1 MKFLKCKFSLPVVLL
16 SLIVLVPFASAQKL
30 TAEEIISKHL
40 DSIAAA
46 DKRAAVTSLIAS
58 GEVRVEF
65 ISQKNQPAQGRI
77 VVASEGT
84 KMFFGM
90 SLNAS
95 DYPQEKFV
103 FDGNKSSVAMVRSG
117 TRSVL
122 GNFVQSNGVLL
133 SHGILSGT
141 LGSSWVFMNTAE
153 SKGKISTSGGK
164 KIDGRETYGITYGP
178 KGGSDIRITMYFDK
192 ETFRHVRTEYKRTA
206 SASMG
211 ATIDES
217 ARQSESRM
225 TVTEDFSDF
234 KEFSGLMLP
243 SKYKINYLVVGQS
256 TTEVEWV
263 AEISEYAVNQKLD
276 PGTFSTGN

>member
-1 MKFLKCKFSLPVVLL
+1 MKFQTCKSSLPIVLL
-16 SLIVLVPFASAQKL
+16 FLFVLVPFASAQKL

-46 DKRAAVTSLIAS
+46 EKRASVTSLIAS

-65 ISQKNQPAQGRI
+65 VSQKNQPAQGRI
-77 VVASEGT
+77 VIASEG
-84 KMFFGM
+84 KKVFFGM

-95 DYPQEKFV
+95 DYPHEKLI
-103 FDGNKSSVAMVRSG
+103 FDGDRVSVAAVRAG
-117 TRSVL
+117 RRSTF
-122 GNFVQSNGVLL
+122 GDFVQSNGLLL

-141 LGSSWVFMNTAE
+141 LGSSWLFLNTAE
-153 SKGKISTSGGK
+153 SKGKFSTSGGK
-164 KIDGRETYGITYGP
+164 KIDGRETYGVLYSP
-178 KGGSDIRITMYFDK
+178 KGGSDLRITMYFDQ

-217 ARQSESRM
+217 ARQSESRF
-225 TVTEDFSDF
+225 TITEDFSDF

-243 SKYKINYLVVGQS
+243 TKYKINYLVVGRS
-256 TTEVEWV
+256 NTEVEWV
-263 AEISEYAVNQKLD
+263 AEISEFAVNQKLD
-276 PGTFSTGN
+276 PGTFATSN

>member
-1 MKFLKCKFSLPVVLL
+1 MRNMKYKFSLALVLC
-16 SLIVLVPFASAQKL
+16 SLLFIVPSASAQKL
-30 TAEEIISKHL
+30 KAEEIISRHL

-46 DKRAAVTSLIAS
+46 DKRATVTSLIAS

-65 ISQKNQPAQGRI
+65 VTQKNQPAQGRI
-77 VVASEGT
+77 VLATEGP

-95 DYPQEKFV
+95 DYPLEKFI
-103 FDGNKSSVAMVRSG
+103 FDGSKSSVAMVRSG

-122 GNFVQSNGVLL
+122 GNFVQSNSVLI

-141 LGSSWVFMNTAE
+141 LGSSWALLNSDE
-153 SKGKISTSGGK
+153 SKGKLSTSGGK
-164 KIDGRETYGITYGP
+164 KIDGRETYGLTYNP
-178 KGGSDIRITMYFDK
+178 KGGSDVRITLYFDK

-217 ARQSESRM
+217 ARQSESRL

-243 SKYKINYLVVGQS
+243 TKYKINYSVVGQN

-263 AEISEYAVNQKLD
+263 AEISEFAVNQKLD
-276 PGTFSTGN
+276 PGTFATGN